1 MRLSA
6 RSVVNCGENPVRW
19 VHRSQ
24 GGTGW
29 LPEGNNMNSRSHHSR
44 SRGLD
49 RIITALVAA
58 VLTFGAAAA
67 HAGRIA
73 LVIGNDSYQHVTPL
87 RNARADAKAV
97 ATSLQSVGFTVTLKQ
112 DVTLSELKAALRTF
126 KAQISGGDEV
136 VFYFSGHGVQF
147 DGTNYLVPVDLDP
160 ENEDQV
166 ADDSVPLQRVLDN
179 LQDQRPAF
187 ALAIIDACRDNPFK
201 GTGRSIGGRGLA
213 PVTAA
218 NGQMV
223 FYSAGAGQEAL
234 DRLDKRDSDPNGVF
248 TRVLIKEIKTPGLPA
263 EQMLKRVRDQVVD
276 LAKQVD
282 HVQVPALYDQSTGEF
297 YFVPTAKTLAPVLTS
312 TPAEQAVKP
321 LLREVRPGTKTVVQ
335 GFWTLSPTCEVLL
348 YPEITVVRAA
358 GHGSVSVRKA
368 DGYSTYTSDN
378 PRFDCNRKPVGGTEL
393 LYQSKPD
400 YRGMDSF
407 TIEVQGQFGALATY
421 TFDIATGIVLDSEA
435 QPAIREVH
443 SGTKTKIGYQVNLT
457 PDCVE
462 PGNIELTVASAPGHG
477 KVTTQRGSTYP
488 SFPKDNVRFVC
499 NRRAVPSVD
508 VMYQSDAD
516 FHGKDVFTIEVQP
529 YLRHDVP
536 GTHSYQSYEVEVR

>member
-1 MRLSA
+1 
-6 RSVVNCGENPVRW
+6 VRQ
-19 VHRSQ
+19 VHRSR

-29 LPEGNNMNSRSHHSR
+29 QPEGNNMNSQSHHNL
-44 SRGLD
+44 SRGSD
-49 RIITALVAA
+49 WIIAALLAA
-58 VLTFGAAAA
+58 VLTFSAAAA

-73 LVIGNDSYQHVTPL
+73 LVIGNDSYQRVTPL

-97 ATSLQSVGFTVTLKQ
+97 AAALQSVGFTVTLKQ
-112 DVTLSELKAALRTF
+112 DVTLSELKAALRGF

-147 DGTNYLVPVDLDP
+147 DGTNYLVPIDLDP

-179 LQDQRPAF
+179 LQDQKPAF

-297 YFVPTAKTLAPVLTS
+297 YFVPTARTVVPPSTS
-312 TPAEQAVKP
+312 TPSEAAAKP
-321 LLREVRPGTKTVVQ
+321 LLREVRSGTKTVLQ

-348 YPEITVVRAA
+348 YPEITIVRAA
-358 GHGSVSVRKA
+358 SHGSVSVRKA
-368 DGYSTYTSDN
+368 DGYSAYSPDN
-378 PRFDCNRKPVGGTEL
+378 PRFDCNRKPAGGSEL
-393 LYQSKPD
+393 LYESKPD

-407 TIEVQGQFGALATY
+407 KVEVQGQYGALATY
-421 TFDIATGIVLDSEA
+421 TFDIAVGIELDPEA
-435 QPAIREVH
+435 KPSVREVH
-443 SGTKTKIGYQVNLT
+443 GGSRTKIGYQVNLT
-457 PDCVE
+457 PACVQ
-462 PGNIELTVASAPGHG
+462 PANIEVTVADPPTHG
-477 KVTTQRGSTYP
+477 KVTTQLGTTYP
-488 SFPKDNVRFVC
+488 TFPKENVRFVC
-499 NRRAVPSVD
+499 NRQAVPSVD

-516 FHGKDVFTIEVQP
+516 FHGKDVFTLEVQS
-529 YLRHDVP
+529 YLRPDVP

>member
-1 MRLSA
+1 
-6 RSVVNCGENPVRW
+6 
-19 VHRSQ
+19 
-24 GGTGW
+24 
-29 LPEGNNMNSRSHHSR
+29 MNSRSHHSLL
-44 SRGLD
+44 RGLD
-49 RIITALVAA
+49 WIITALAA
-58 VLTFGAAAA
+58 VVLTFGAAAA
-67 HAGRIA
+67 HASRIA
-73 LVIGNDSYQHVTPL
+73 LVIGNDNYQHVTPL

-97 ATSLQSVGFTVTLKQ
+97 ATSLESVGFTVTLKQ
-112 DVTLSELKAALRTF
+112 DVSLSELKAALRTF

-179 LQDQRPAF
+179 LQDQKPSF

-263 EQMLKRVRDQVVD
+263 EQMLKKVRDQVVD

-297 YFVPTAKTLAPVLTS
+297 YFVPTSARAVAPAP
-312 TPAEQAVKP
+312 PAAPSDPAAKP
-321 LLREVRPGTKTVVQ
+321 LLREVHPGTKTVVQ
-335 GFWTLSPTCEVLL
+335 EFWSLSPTCEVLL

-358 GHGSVSVRKA
+358 GHGSVSVQKA
-368 DGYSTYTSDN
+368 DGYATYTPDN
-378 PRFDCNRKPVGGTEL
+378 PRYDCNRKPAGGTEL
-393 LYQSKPD
+393 LYQSKRD

-407 TIEVQGQFGALATY
+407 TVEVQGQFGALATY
-421 TFDIATGIVLDSEA
+421 TFDIPVGIELDSEA
-435 QPAIREVH
+435 KPIIREVH
-443 SGTKTKIGYQVNLT
+443 SGTRTKIGYQVNVT

-462 PGNIELTVASAPGHG
+462 PANSELTVAIAPAHG
-477 KVTTQRGSTYP
+477 KVIIQPGTTYP
-488 SFPKDNVRFVC
+488 FFPKDNVRFVC
-499 NRRAVPSVD
+499 NLRAVPSVD
-508 VMYQSDAD
+508 VIYQSDAD
-516 FHGKDVFTIEVQP
+516 FHGTDKFTVEVQT

-536 GTHSYQSYEVEVR
+536 GAHSFQTYQVEVR